1 MTMRDAWCVMLF
13 TFNFFWFP
21 QEIPIT
27 DLPTEIVI
35 PGLKPNTT
43 YTVSLIPKDGNTTGP
58 PTNKSAT
65 TGMSDIFRK

>member
-1 MTMRDAWCVMLF
+1 MVCNALHLLNC
-13 TFNFFWFP
+13 FWFP

-58 PTNKSAT
+58 PTNKSAI
-65 TGMSDIFRK
+65 TGMSDVFRK

>member
-1 MTMRDAWCVMLF
+1 MTMVCSAPHFL
-13 TFNFFWFP
+13 NFFWFS

-58 PTNKSAT
+58 PTNKTAAT
-65 TGMSDIFRK
+65 GISDFFRK